1 MSGTEHGPQAALV
14 RFSLRFRGVVIALS
28 ALLLGYGAYT
38 LTSVKY
44 DVFPEFA
51 PPQVVVQTE
60 APGLSPEQVEAL
72 VTQPLENA
80 LNGTPGLATLRSASI
95 TGLSA
100 ITITFD
106 PASDIYRDRQ
116 LVQERLSV
124 AAPGLPT
131 GVNAPSMTPLTSA
144 TSTVLV
150 AGLTSKTRSLMDLR
164 TTAEWTIEPRLLAVP
179 GVANVSVF
187 GLETKSLQI
196 QVRPDDMIRYGIG
209 LNDVMAAAQRA
220 TGVRGGGFIDTANQR
235 VVIQTE
241 GQSLTPTEL
250 ARTVLINNGA
260 ASVTLANVAT
270 VVEAPLPSIGAA
282 TINGAPGVQLVI
294 SEQYG
299 ANTLDVTGRVE
310 AALATLRPGLERDR
324 IALDTSLFRP
334 ANFIMTA
341 IGNVRNSLVLGGV
354 LVIAV
359 IFLFLLDL
367 RTAAI
372 SSVAI
377 PLSLLVAVIVLNWFG
392 ATINTMTLG
401 GLAISIGVV
410 VDDAVI
416 GTENIVRRLR
426 ENQHAQSPRP
436 VLPVML
442 DACLEVRSAVVYA
455 TFAVIL
461 VVLPVLALSG
471 VAGRLFAPLGTAY
484 ILAVLASLAVAL
496 TATPALAML
505 LLAHRPLSPD
515 EPPLMQRAKERY
527 RTLLVQLA
535 AHPGALVFSAVV
547 LALVACATLPLFGA
561 SFIPE
566 LKEGHFVVHM
576 SAVPGTSLAESLRLG
591 TRVTEAL
598 RRLPQVRSVTQ
609 HAGRAE
615 LGDDI
620 WGAHYSEIDVD
631 LNPLSGEDAE
641 GTQAD
646 IRDALARFPG
656 LTFSIKPFLTER
668 MEETLSGY
676 TASVVVNLFGPELD
690 RLDASAQE
698 IAGILGQVPGAADV
712 QVQSPPGMPQLTIRL
727 RKADL
732 ERWGI
737 DAVDAL
743 DLIHAAFEGATVGQT
758 YEGNRT
764 FDVLVIADPKA
775 RASID
780 QVGDLPLR
788 APSGAYVRLR
798 QIADMYEA
806 TGRYQIL
813 HDGAQRLQTI
823 TANVAGRDVA
833 SFVADAKRQIA
844 ARVSLPPGYHIE
856 FGGTAEAQAQSQ
868 RDLLVNSLIA
878 AIGIVLLLSFITRN
892 TNNLLLVLANLPFAL
907 VGGVLAVFAT
917 GGLLS
922 LGSMVG
928 FVTLFGITLRNS
940 ILMIAH
946 YEHLV
951 GVERREWNLAIA
963 IEGAADRLTPILMTS
978 IVTALGVLPLAI
990 AAGEPGREV
999 EGPMAIVILGGLLTS
1014 MALNLLVLPT
1024 LALRYGRFEAEP
1036 AE

>member
-1 MSGTEHGPQAALV
+1 MNGAGHGPQAALV
-14 RFSLRFRGVVIALS
+14 RFSLRYRGVVIALA
-28 ALLLGYGAYT
+28 ALLLCYGVYT
-38 LTSVKY
+38 LGDVKY

-60 APGLSPEQVEAL
+60 APGLSPAQVEAL
-72 VTQPLENA
+72 VTQPLEND

-106 PASDIYRDRQ
+106 PRSDIYRDRQ

-144 TSTVLV
+144 TSTVLI
-150 AGLTSKTRSLMDLR
+150 AGLTSTTRSLMDLR

-196 QVRPDDMIRYGIG
+196 QVRPDDMIRYGVG

-220 TGVRGGGFIDTANQR
+220 TGIRGGGFIDTPNQR

-241 GQSLTPTEL
+241 GQSLTPAEL

-270 VVEAPLPSIGAA
+270 IIEAPLPPIGAA
-282 TINGAPGVQLVI
+282 TINGVPGVQLVI
-294 SEQYG
+294 TEQYG
-299 ANTLDVTGRVE
+299 ANTLDVTARVG
-310 AALATLRPGLERDR
+310 AALAALRPSLQREG
-324 IALDTSLFRP
+324 IALDTTLFRP
-334 ANFIMTA
+334 ANFITTA
-341 IGNVRNSLVLGGV
+341 ISNVRNSLILGGV

-372 SSVAI
+372 CSIAI
-377 PLSLLVAVIVLNWFG
+377 PLSLLAAVIVLDWFG

-416 GTENIVRRLR
+416 GVENIVRRLR
-426 ENQHAQSPRP
+426 ENQHARSPRP
-436 VLPVML
+436 GFQVILN
-442 DACLEVRSAVVYA
+442 ACLEVRSAVVYA

-471 VAGRLFAPLGTAY
+471 VAGRLFAPLGIAY
-484 ILAVLASLAVAL
+484 ILAVLASLVVAL
-496 TATPALAML
+496 TATPALSML
-505 LLAHRPLSPD
+505 LLAHRPLGHD
-515 EPPLMQRAKERY
+515 EPPLMQRSKQRY
-527 RTLLVQLA
+527 RGILARLA
-535 AHPGALVFSAVV
+535 ARPGALVLAAVSIT
-547 LALVACATLPLFGA
+547 LAACATLPFFGA

-576 SAVPGTSLAESLRLG
+576 AAVPGTSLAESLRMG
-591 TRVTEAL
+591 TRVTDAL
-598 RRLPQVRSVTQ
+598 RQLPQVRSVTQ

-620 WGAHYSEIDVD
+620 WGTHYSEFDVD
-631 LNPLSGEDAE
+631 LKPLGGDEAE
-641 GTQAD
+641 SAQAD
-646 IRDALARFPG
+646 IRNVLARFAG

-676 TASVVVNLFGPELD
+676 TASVVVNLFGPGLD
-690 RLDASAQE
+690 RLDASVQQ
-698 IAGILGQVPGAADV
+698 IAGVLSQVAGAADV
-712 QVQSPPGMPQLTIRL
+712 QLQSPPGMPQLTVRL
-727 RKADL
+727 RKPDL

-737 DAVDAL
+737 DPVDAL
-743 DLIHAAFEGATVGQT
+743 DLIHAAFEGTTVGQT

-788 APSGAYVRLR
+788 SPSGAYVRLN
-798 QIADMYEA
+798 QIADIYEA

-813 HDGAQRLQTI
+813 HDGAQRLQTV

-868 RDLLVNSLIA
+868 RDLLLNSLLA
-878 AIGIVLLLSFITRN
+878 VAGIVILLSFITRN
-892 TNNLLLVLANLPFAL
+892 TSNLLLVLANLPFAL

-928 FVTLFGITLRNS
+928 FVTLFGISLRNS

-951 GVERREWNLAIA
+951 GVEGHDWNLATA

-990 AAGEPGREV
+990 ASGEPGREI

-1024 LALRYGRFEAEP
+1024 LALRYGRFEATATE
-1036 AE
+1036 